1 MFNKLLN
8 ALNDMQ
14 PRQLLLLAGGA
25 AVAVFL
31 LVYVALTS
39 FVKEAPQ
46 KQETAQRT
54 QVMHYVVMAK
64 EDIPPRTIIR
74 EDMLE
79 VRDVPVEAVPE
90 GAIMSLQDVVGTM
103 SMSKIYSGDVVT
115 VQKVYSDKSQAGFTG
130 AIPED
135 CRAVSVSVSAVTG
148 VGGFARPGD
157 YVDVIMVEKDK
168 QGATSHLLLQ
178 NILLLGVNQEAEARN
193 GGAEGKEGKESKETK
208 EKVSK
213 PAIATLALRP
223 EDALELVS
231 AASVGEIYLVLRPF
245 RPKDPYVLQND
256 FTLRASYAPV
266 KETPTVVAAPAPAP
280 APAAAPAPAREESS
294 SGIMIIEGDKVK

>member
-54 QVMHYVVMAK
+54 PVMHYVVMAK

-79 VRDVPVEAVPE
+79 VRDMPVEAVPE

-193 GGAEGKEGKESKETK
+193 GGAEGKEGKETK

-223 EDALELVS
+223 EDTLELVS

-245 RPKDPYVLQND
+245 RPKAPYVLQND

>member
-1 MFNKLLN
+1 
-8 ALNDMQ
+8 
-14 PRQLLLLAGGA
+14 
-25 AVAVFL
+25 
-31 LVYVALTS
+31 
-39 FVKEAPQ
+39 
-46 KQETAQRT
+46 
-54 QVMHYVVMAK
+54 
-64 EDIPPRTIIR
+64 
-74 EDMLE
+74 
-79 VRDVPVEAVPE
+79 
-90 GAIMSLQDVVGTM
+90 
-103 SMSKIYSGDVVT
+103 
-115 VQKVYSDKSQAGFTG
+115 
-130 AIPED
+130 
-135 CRAVSVSVSAVTG
+135 
-148 VGGFARPGD
+148 
-157 YVDVIMVEKDK
+157 MVEKDK

>member
-90 GAIMSLQDVVGTM
+90 GAIMSLQDVVGMM
-103 SMSKIYSGDVVT
+103 SMSKIYDGDVVT

-193 GGAEGKEGKESKETK
+193 GGAEGKEGKETK

-223 EDALELVS
+223 EDTLELVS

>member
-148 VGGFARPGD
+148 VGALPGP
-157 YVDVIMVEKDK
+157 VITWM
-168 QGATSHLLLQ
+168 
-178 NILLLGVNQEAEARN
+178 
-193 GGAEGKEGKESKETK
+193 
-208 EKVSK
+208 
-213 PAIATLALRP
+213 
-223 EDALELVS
+223 
-231 AASVGEIYLVLRPF
+231 
-245 RPKDPYVLQND
+245 
-256 FTLRASYAPV
+256 
-266 KETPTVVAAPAPAP
+266 
-280 APAAAPAPAREESS
+280 
-294 SGIMIIEGDKVK
+294 